1 MIYENLVRRTFGKYT
16 VVKQAVSKNWK
27 RRWVCKCSCG
37 KLRTIATEHL
47 TSGKRTG
54 CNTCNNGNLK
64 RPFEGRYAMLCA
76 MAKGRC
82 SVNLTYKEYVEFTK
96 HNLCHYCG
104 KVVQWNPHGYQ
115 GDGHHLDRK
124 DNSLG
129 YSKDNCVVCC
139 ARCNRAKSN
148 HFTYEEWV
156 KIGALIK
163 TWQTQ

>member
-1 MIYENLVRRTFGKYT
+1 MLAEDLTGRTFGKRY
-16 VVKQAVSKNWK
+16 VSGPPIKDGTHIKW
-27 RRWVCKCSCG
+27 RCVCICG
-37 KLRTIATEHL
+37 FVSYL
-47 TSGKRTG
+47 TKTKILAASGCRH
-54 CNTCNNGNLK
+54 CNAASKK
-64 RPFEGRYAMLCA
+64 RPYQGRFTSLCCL
-76 MAKGRC
+76 AKGRC
-82 SVNLTYKEYVEFTK
+82 SVELTYEEYLTFAK
-96 HNLCHYCG
+96 IKKCHYCG

-129 YSKDNCVVCC
+129 YSRSNCVVCC